1 MVKLQLSKE
10 FLKTLPHI
18 PSQKT
23 RLRRLAAERAA
34 AAAAAAN
41 GNSQKQGLPAVD
53 GQDKSTLSSFK
64 INQGI
69 KSDSTAGLTMNTVTA
84 FLLDKTGKP
93 CRKWVKQPRKFRTF
107 TGYTVVVLDYG
118 TDSKTPPPD
127 GIQVKPDT
135 DTLDD
140 GFDDATATPELL
152 SEA

>member
-1 MVKLQLSKE
+1 MVKLQLSKD

-41 GNSQKQGLPAVD
+41 GNNQKQNSPTTD
-53 GQDKSTLSSFK
+53 SQDKATLSSFK

-69 KSDSTAGLTMNTVTA
+69 KGDSTAGLTMNTVTA
-84 FLLDKTGKP
+84 AQLDKTGKP

-118 TDSKTPPPD
+118 TESKTPPPA
-127 GIQVKPDT
+127 GIKVKPDT
-135 DTLDD
+135 DALDD
-140 GFDDATATPELL
+140 VLDEATATPELL